1 MAVTIDIR
9 QGVAGNPEQRLAVP
23 LDFTLRQGEQL
34 AIVGE
39 NASGKTRLAQTVAG
53 ILPLSGDCAR
63 YDFSPSPLTLTGDNI
78 RFISFKDSYGDA
90 DQGYY
95 LQKRWNRQDI
105 DEEDTPTTAMLLD
118 TAFRTAESSAR
129 MRLPAGICDAL
140 SLKRQAMLDKLL
152 DLFALRPLMDRFII
166 SLSSGELRKF
176 QLTKALLAL
185 PRVLVIDNPFIGL
198 DPEGRK
204 VLSDLLGDL
213 IRETGISVIVLLART
228 DMIPSFITRV
238 IRMDALRPE
247 PGIPADRFIPDDP
260 HPVLPARKK
269 KIILDIPCKDLGS
282 VPFYPKAPDA
292 EIIRCEKVG
301 IRYGDKQILK
311 DFDWTVRE
319 GERWALCGA
328 NGSGKSTLL
337 SLVCADNPQGYA
349 CRISL
354 FGHRRG
360 SGESIWEIKRHI
372 GYVSPEMHRAWRQD
386 QSALDIVASGLFDTV
401 GLFNRPTE
409 EQTRSCLL
417 WMDIFGIKDL
427 ADKSYLR
434 LSSGQQR
441 LCLLARAFVKDP
453 ELLILDEPLHGL
465 DWRRSRLAMQIID
478 CFMERPHKTL
488 VMVSHYK
495 EEFPACINRTLT
507 LTPQK

>member
-1 MAVTIDIR
+1 MKTAVIDIT
-9 QGVAGNPEQRLAVP
+9 QGLSGDPGQRLAVP
-23 LDFTLRQGEQL
+23 LDFRLERGWQL

-39 NASGKTRLAQTVAG
+39 NASGKTRLAQMVAG
-53 ILPLSGDCAR
+53 IIPLGGDCAR
-63 YDFSPSPLTLTGDNI
+63 YDFSPSPLKLTGDNI

-105 DEEDTPTTAMLLD
+105 DEEDTPTAGQLLD
-118 TAFRTAESSAR
+118 RAFATAESSAR
-129 MRLPAGICDAL
+129 LRLPAAMCDDL
-140 SLKRQAMLDKLL
+140 SRERTAMRDKLYG
-152 DLFALRPLMDRFII
+152 LFGLAPLLDRFII
-166 SLSSGELRKF
+166 SLSSGELRRF

-185 PRVLVIDNPFIGL
+185 PRVLIIDNPFIGL
-198 DPEGRK
+198 DSGGRDT
-204 VLSDLLGDL
+204 LAGLLEDL
-213 IRETGISVIVLLART
+213 IRETGISVILLLART
-228 DMIPSFITRV
+228 DAIPRFITGV
-238 IRMDALRPE
+238 IRMENLRP
-247 PGIPADRFIPDDP
+247 GKVVPADEFSSDDP
-260 HPVLPARKK
+260 RPVLPKEKRDA
-269 KIILDIPCKDLGS
+269 ILALPAKDMD
-282 VPFYPKAPDA
+282 PFYPTVPGA

-311 DFDWTVRE
+311 DFDWVVRE
-319 GERWALCGA
+319 GEKWALCGA

-337 SLVCADNPQGYA
+337 SLVCADNPQSYA
-349 CRISL
+349 CRINL

-401 GLFNRPTE
+401 GLFNRPTDA
-409 EQTRSCLL
+409 QKSVCRT
-417 WMDIFGIKDL
+417 WMDVFGIGDL
-427 ADKSYLR
+427 ADRSYLR
-434 LSSGQQR
+434 LSSGEQR

-453 ELLILDEPLHGL
+453 QLLILDEPLHGL
-465 DWRRSRLAMQIID
+465 DWRRSRLAMQVID

-495 EEFPACINRTLT
+495 EEFPSCIDRVLD
-507 LTPQK
+507 LSSKQ